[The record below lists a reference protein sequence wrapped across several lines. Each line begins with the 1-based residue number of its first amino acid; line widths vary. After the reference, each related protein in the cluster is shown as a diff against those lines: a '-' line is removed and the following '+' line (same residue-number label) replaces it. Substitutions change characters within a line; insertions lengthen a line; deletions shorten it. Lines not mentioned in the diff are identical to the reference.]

1 MPECL
6 WLSGIFFLRERMS
19 KNIEIKARYPDLEKA
34 ENIARRLGAKFL
46 GKDFQTDTFFNVPNG
61 RLKLRE
67 SLLSG
72 NILIPYLRSDQKE
85 AKEARYVLLPV
96 KDVST
101 TKALFGEIL
110 GERLIVEKTRRI
122 YLLENIRIHLD
133 EVTNLGNY
141 LEFEAVIDAKH
152 PEEESQAT
160 LDELLEKFGVQVEH
174 LIAGA
179 YADLLQEKLNR
190 EGNNV

>member
-6 WLSGIFFLRERMS
+6 RLSGIFFLRERMS
-19 KNIEIKARYPDLEKA
+19 KNIEIKARYPDLGKA
-34 ENIARRLGAKFL
+34 EDIARGLGAKFL
-46 GKDFQTDTFFNVPNG
+46 GKDLQRDTFFNVPKG

-67 SLLSG
+67 SSLTG

-101 TKALFGEIL
+101 TKALFSEIL

-133 EVTNLGNY
+133 EVTNLGNF
-141 LEFEAVIDAKH
+141 LEFEAVIDAEH
-152 PEEESQAT
+152 PEEKSQAA
-160 LDELLEKFGVQVEH
+160 LDELLEKFGVEVED

-179 YADLLQEKLNR
+179 YADLLQEKLNH
-190 EGNNV
+190 EVNNV

>member
-1 MPECL
+1 
-6 WLSGIFFLRERMS
+6 MS

-46 GKDFQTDTFFNVPNG
+46 GKDFQTDTFFNAPKG

-67 SLLSG
+67 SSLSG
-72 NILIPYLRSDQKE
+72 TILIPYLRSDQKE

-101 TKALFGEIL
+101 TKALFSEIL

-133 EVTNLGNY
+133 EVKDLGNF

-160 LDELLEKFGVQVEH
+160 LDELLKKFGVEVEH

-179 YADLLQEKLNR
+179 YADLLQEKLNS

>member
-1 MPECL
+1 
-6 WLSGIFFLRERMS
+6 MS
-19 KNIEIKARYPDLEKA
+19 KNIEIKARYPDLGKA

-46 GKDFQTDTFFNVPNG
+46 GKDLQTDTFFNVPKG

-67 SLLSG
+67 SSLSG
-72 NILIPYLRSDQKE
+72 TILIPYLRSDQKE

-96 KDVST
+96 KDVNT
-101 TKALFGEIL
+101 TKALFSEIL

-122 YLLENIRIHLD
+122 YLWENIRIHLD
-133 EVTNLGNY
+133 EVKGLGNF
-141 LEFEAVIDAKH
+141 LEFEAVIDAEH
-152 PEEESQAT
+152 PEEESQAA

-174 LIAGA
+174 LIARA